1 MTDASATTRRE
12 RRAQAWRAALLVT
25 ALLVVAL
32 AVLWDWNWFRGT
44 IERRVEAATG
54 REFAIGGD
62 LDVDLGRVIVIRV
75 SDLTLA
81 NTRWSLT
88 PEMARAD
95 LLRVEIPFWPLLR
108 GERVLRRT
116 DLVRPALL
124 LERNRRGN
132 ANWHFEPKRPRR
144 DEPLAWSFGEVRIHD
159 GRLDVRDSP
168 LGTNLRLTVDSAT
181 PQAGAESVRLLF
193 RGSGRYRGHPFQLD
207 GWADSPVALLER
219 ADAAYRLEIAARA
232 GTTRGRAHGAL
243 KVPIDPARFRVSVEL
258 SGNDLEDLYP
268 LLGLAVPSTPP
279 YRLTGELER
288 DGRSFTLHEM
298 SGRVGDSDV
307 QGQVRV
313 DLTGERAHLEADLQ
327 SSNLDLDDLGGLLGL
342 PPGTGAD
349 ESASPRQREE
359 ARRRAAGSRLLPDR
373 DYDLRKLSSMDATV
387 HLHAD
392 RVDAGKWPVDS
403 FAMNL
408 RLRKALLELDPLD
421 IGFAGGRV
429 AGKVT
434 LDARHEVIAAGAEL
448 AVRDVDLEHLW
459 PDMDPANVGRLGGR
473 IDLSGRG
480 NSIADMFAT
489 ADGEVQAAMGAGRF
503 SNLLLELAGLDVAE
517 TLKFLLGKDR
527 TVPLRCAYGDFA
539 FEDGVMQTRALVF
552 DTTDTVVFGSGSI
565 RFDEEKLALEIRPQ
579 PKDVSPFSLR
589 GPLDIGGTLKKPQ
602 FSPKP
607 KPLLARALAA
617 AALYAVAPPAAL
629 LAFIETGPGEDID
642 CHGSGPA
649 RASRA
654 EQAEA
659 DGELEGKP
667 GAGADADAA
676 EEPASEAKALEEDE
690 EDDDERPRSRAPKQ
704 P

>member
-25 ALLVVAL
+25 ALLLVAL
-32 AVLWDWNWFRGT
+32 VVLWDWNWFRGS

-54 REFAIGGD
+54 REFTIAGD

-75 SDLTLA
+75 SDLSLA

-88 PEMARAD
+88 PEMTRAD

-108 GERVLRRT
+108 GERILRRT

-124 LERNRRGN
+124 LERNRRGE
-132 ANWHFEPKRPRR
+132 ANWHFRRERR
-144 DEPLAWSFGEVRIHD
+144 DEPLAWSFGEVRVHD

-181 PQAGAESVRLLF
+181 PQAGADSVRLLF
-193 RGSGRYRGHPFQLD
+193 RGSGKYRGHPFQLD

-243 KVPIDPARFRVSVEL
+243 SVPIDPARFRVNVEL

-279 YRLTGELER
+279 YRLTGELAR
-288 DGRSFTLHEM
+288 DGRVFALHDM
-298 SGRVGDSDV
+298 TGRVGDSDV
-307 QGQVRV
+307 QGQVRI
-313 DLTGERAHLEADLQ
+313 DLEGGRPHLQADLQ

-342 PPGTGAD
+342 PPGSGKD

-359 ARRRAAGSRLLPDR
+359 AQRRAASPHLLPDR
-373 DYDLRKLSSMDATV
+373 DYDLRKLNSMDATV

-408 RLRKALLELDPLD
+408 QLRDGLLELDPLD
-421 IGFAGGRV
+421 VGFAGGKV
-429 AGKVT
+429 AGKVR

-448 AVRDVDLEHLW
+448 GLREIELGRLL
-459 PDMDPANVGRLGGR
+459 PDMKPANVGRLGGR
-473 IDLSGRG
+473 VDLSGRG

-517 TLKFLLGKDR
+517 TLKFLVGKDR
-527 TVPLRCAYGDFA
+527 TVRLRCAYGDFA
-539 FEDGVMQTRALVF
+539 FEDGVMQARSLVF
-552 DTTDTVVFGSGSI
+552 DTSDTVVFGSGTV
-565 RFDEEKLALEIRPQ
+565 RFDEEKLAMEIRPQ
-579 PKDVSPFSLR
+579 PKDVSPLSLR
-589 GPLDIGGTLKKPQ
+589 GPLEIGGTLKDPQ

-659 DGELEGKP
+659 DPEREGGEAETS
-667 GAGADADAA
+667 GA
-676 EEPASEAKALEEDE
+676 
-690 EDDDERPRSRAPKQ
+690 DDERQGSRAPKG